1 MVFLSLSHA
10 VPSEPFP
17 VGLAAAI
24 GHPQPALN
32 GGTSQWNTF

>member
-17 VGLAAAI
+17 VGLAVVI
-24 GHPQPALN
+24 NHPQPALN
-32 GGTSQWNTF
+32 GGTSQRNTL